1 MESRK
6 FSEETLTA
14 VVKKKNILLVIEY
27 CLENKI
33 EFVVTPGA
41 GSDDFLIGFVIKELG
56 AAVAL
61 GMSLKDLKIDLQG
74 LPGFISVNQIRSKK
88 GNESTPAKG
97 SKSESRDMNDEL
109 EIPTMENA
117 LKFDLENA

>member
-1 MESRK
+1 METKK

-33 EFVVTPGA
+33 EFVVSPGVA
-41 GSDDFLIGFVIKELG
+41 NDDFMIGFVIKDLA

-74 LPGFISVNQIRSKK
+74 LPNFVSVNTIRNGKK
-88 GNESTPAKG
+88 GQDSPSKNNKTEEETTELPTLEST
-97 SKSESRDMNDEL
+97 
-109 EIPTMENA
+109 
-117 LKFDLENA
+117 LKFDLETAQ

>member
-1 MESRK
+1 MESKK

-33 EFVVTPGA
+33 EFVVSPGLA
-41 GSDDFLIGFVIKELG
+41 NDDFMIGFVIKDLA

-61 GMSLKDLKIDLQG
+61 GMSLKDLKIELQG
-74 LPGFISVNQIRSKK
+74 LPSFVSVNTIRSGK
-88 GNESTPAKG
+88 
-97 SKSESRDMNDEL
+97 KSETPVAKNSKQDEESL
-109 EIPTMENA
+109 EMPTLENT
-117 LKFDLENA
+117 LKFDLEAAQ